1 MAGRQVDVMLPLPI
15 TDDQTT
21 EQLKALYTKLQ
32 DGMLA
37 ENYFLAPL
45 VHDRKWWVRASAQIW
60 LEVKDFQII
69 AQKLLE
75 LCRTLQVADE
85 ERT

>member
-1 MAGRQVDVMLPLPI
+1 MLPLPI
-15 TDDQTT
+15 AEGQTT
-21 EQLKALYTKLQ
+21 EYLKVLHRKLQ

-45 VHDRKWWVRASAQIW
+45 VHDRKWWVRVSAQIW

-69 AQKLLE
+69 AQKLLR
-75 LCRTLQVADE
+75 LCGTVQAAA
-85 ERT
+85 